1 MGKRR
6 PLAPLENDW
15 LYSCPV
21 GALVAA
27 IRAALSMPSEP
38 LSEFSARAWDAP
50 GRLGFD
56 LFRAAGEPESWRPF
70 GEASDDWTA
79 LMLDEVLFS
88 KRWGLFR
95 IVNGRG
101 ESGPFQGELMVVRD
115 TRDISPAAAQSL
127 ATLLSWS
134 HLKLPRIEK
143 NRRSQAVQSHAQIA
157 VVLEGWDRSSFTSV
171 RPKLALV
178 VNPLPAIS

>member
-6 PLAPLENDW
+6 PLMPMANDW

-21 GALVAA
+21 GASVAA

-38 LSEFSARAWDAP
+38 LSEFSAREWEVP

-56 LFRAAGEPESWRPF
+56 LFRAAGEPEYWRPF
-70 GEASDDWTA
+70 GDASDDWTT

-88 KRWGLFR
+88 KSWGLFR
-95 IVNGRG
+95 IVNGHK
-101 ESGPFQGELMVVRD
+101 ESAPFRGELMVVRD
-115 TRDISPAAAQSL
+115 IRDISPAAAQSL

-134 HLKLPRIEK
+134 QSKLPWIEK
-143 NRRSQAVQSHAQIA
+143 NRRSHALQSHAKIA
-157 VVLEGWDRSSFTSV
+157 VVLDGWDRSSFTSV

-178 VNPLPAIS
+178 VNPLPAIL